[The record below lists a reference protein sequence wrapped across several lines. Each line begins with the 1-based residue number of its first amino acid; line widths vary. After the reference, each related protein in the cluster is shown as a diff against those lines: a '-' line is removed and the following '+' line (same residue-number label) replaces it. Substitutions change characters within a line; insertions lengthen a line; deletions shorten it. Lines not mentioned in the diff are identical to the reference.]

1 MQKKFIVMG
10 VSGCGKS
17 LIGSMLAERL
27 GLAFFDGDDF
37 HPRENVEKMR
47 QGTPL
52 NDQDRYGWLQT
63 LNALLNRE
71 ETAVLACSS
80 LKPQYRKQLRHG
92 NDAQLI
98 YLKGDIETIWSRHS
112 CREGHYFNGRE
123 MLESQFRELIEP
135 GADEAIQVGIDQPAD
150 QIIAEIL
157 AALAGSAGE
166 VR

>member
-1 MQKKFIVMG
+1 MKKRYIVMG

-17 LIGSMLAERL
+17 LIGSLLAKRL

-37 HPRENVEKMR
+37 HPPENVAKMR
-47 QGTPL
+47 QGIPL

-63 LNALLNRE
+63 LNDLINRE
-71 ETAVLACSS
+71 EGMVLACSA
-80 LKPQYRKQLRHG
+80 LKPQYRQQLRQG

-98 YLKGDIETIWSRHS
+98 YLKGGVETIWARHS

-135 GADEAIQVGIDQPAD
+135 KVGEAIEVSIDQS
-150 QIIAEIL
+150 AERVLDDVL
-157 AALAGSAGE
+157 AALAQSERADK
-166 VR
+166 

>member
-37 HPRENVEKMR
+37 HPRANVEKMR

-52 NDQDRYGWLQT
+52 NDEDRYGWLES

-71 ETAVLACSS
+71 ESAVVACSS
-80 LKPQYRKQLRHG
+80 LKPRYREQLRRG
-92 NDAQLI
+92 NAAQLI
-98 YLKGDIETIWSRHS
+98 YLKGNIETIWARHS
-112 CREGHYFNGRE
+112 CREGHYFNGRK

-135 GADEAIQVGIDQPAD
+135 KPGEAIEVSIDQPAERVL
-150 QIIAEIL
+150 QTIL
-157 AALAGSAGE
+157 DALVE
-166 VR
+166 K